1 MVYHS
6 VFNYPRNMEAV
17 TRTRRPY
24 AKTVERRL
32 AVARAALEIILEK
45 GHRALTTAEVAARA
59 CMSETAMLY
68 HFPTRDHILVA
79 AMELADRNSRELLT
93 EQLGGS
99 FALRDEW
106 PPPELARLS
115 GEDESV
121 SRLFLALSAEAVNPE
136 HPAHLYLKN
145 HRENAVLQFAE
156 GVKSRQADGY
166 ALPGLDPLS
175 VARQMVG
182 LWSGLRMQWLVD
194 PSFDLVAEVSRG
206 FKALTGQP
214 LMEAK
219 QKIGDLLSE
228 I

>member
-6 VFNYPRNMEAV
+6 VFNYPQNMEAV

-79 AMELADRNSRELLT
+79 AMELADQNSRELLT

-156 GVKSRQADGY
+156 GVKMRQADGY

-219 QKIGDLLSE
+219 HKIGDLLSE